1 MTFSQLLAS
10 LWRRRITIL
19 ACIVVGAVAAVG
31 YDQFQTK
38 TYQASAQVAIAG
50 SNQPSGSSSSSA
62 PPVNLPDPIQ
72 ELQSVAVQK
81 QAAVILGA
89 KGASSV
95 AGAVTGSL
103 SSTTGALTITASDTD
118 PARAEAVA
126 NAYAQAFL
134 VGIQDVVQAQE
145 NKITASMS
153 ALSKQITAL
162 QASGATPPTG
172 SGGTG
177 GGTLSSAKL
186 GALLNAY
193 DGLQTQLTSIQI
205 GGPYASITA
214 PAGYPTTPTGLST
227 KKLAGIG
234 LLAGILVGI
243 GAALVRDQLDTRLRS
258 SADIASV
265 TGTPVLAELPL
276 DTEIIPNSG
285 FVALADAPRSQLAES
300 VRELRTSLRVLLED
314 SKCPM
319 VVVTSPAPNDGKTF
333 VTANLGAALALTG
346 SQVVVVSADFRRSA
360 IEQAFE
366 FPANPPPLGLADI
379 VNSAWLEAGEAGP
392 DLDDNRRLRLPSLL
406 LHTRID
412 GLWVLPAGRR
422 RGNASEL
429 FASPGLQ
436 SVIRELPEF
445 ADFVLWDMPPV
456 LALPDA
462 TTLARFAD
470 GVVVVAAE
478 GRTDQRSLASTLQRL
493 EETRAR
499 VLGIV
504 LNRVR
509 HPSTATYH
517 PYYYSADPN
526 PAV

>member
-10 LWRRRITIL
+10 LWRRRLTIL
-19 ACIVVGAVAAVG
+19 VCIVVGAIAAVG
-31 YDQFQTK
+31 YDRLQTK
-38 TYQASAQVAIAG
+38 SYEATAQVAIAG
-50 SNQPSGSSSSSA
+50 SGQQGGSSSSSA
-62 PPVNLPDPIQ
+62 PPVNLPDPSQ
-72 ELQSVAVQK
+72 ELQSTTVQK
-81 QAAVILGA
+81 QAATILGA
-89 KGASSV
+89 KDA
-95 AGAVTGSL
+95 AGAAGDVSGSV
-103 SSTTGALTITASDTD
+103 SSTTGNLSITASDTD

-134 VGIQDVVQAQE
+134 DGIQGVVQSQE
-145 NKITASMS
+145 AKISASMQT
-153 ALSKQITAL
+153 LSKQITAL
-162 QASGATPPTG
+162 QAAGAIPPG
-172 SGGTG
+172 GNGGTG
-177 GGTLSSAKL
+177 ASTLASAQL

-193 DGLQTQLTSIQI
+193 DGLQTELTNIQI
-205 GGPYASITA
+205 GGPYASIVSAARFPTA
-214 PAGYPTTPTGLST
+214 PTGLST

-243 GAALVRDQLDTRLRS
+243 GIALVRDQLDTRLRAS
-258 SADIASV
+258 SDVASV
-265 TGTPVLAELPL
+265 TDAPVLAELPL

-285 FVALADAPRSQLAES
+285 FLALADAPRSLLAES
-300 VRELRTSLRVLLED
+300 VRELRTSLRVALED
-314 SKCPM
+314 IACPM

-346 SQVVVVSADFRRSA
+346 SQVVVVSADFRRTA

-366 FPANPPPLGLADI
+366 FNTTPPPLGLADV
-379 VNSAWLEAGEAGP
+379 VNAAWEG
-392 DLDDNRRLRLPSLL
+392 DDETAPEENVRRRLPSLL
-406 LHTRID
+406 LPTRVN
-412 GLWVLPAGRR
+412 GLWVLPAGRQ

-436 SVIRELPEF
+436 TVMKHLPEF
-445 ADFVLWDMPPV
+445 ADIVLWDMPPV
-456 LALPDA
+456 LVLPDA
-462 TTLARFAD
+462 TTLARFVH

-478 GRTDQRSLASTLQRL
+478 GRTDQQSLGSTLHRL

-499 VLGIV
+499 VLGVV

-517 PYYYSADPN
+517 PYYYSNEPD

>member
-1 MTFSQLLAS
+1 MTFSQLLTS
-10 LWRRRITIL
+10 LWRRRLTIL
-19 ACIVVGAVAAVG
+19 ACLVVGALAAVG
-31 YDQFQTK
+31 YDQLQAK
-38 TYQASAQVAIAG
+38 TYQATAQVALSSSG
-50 SNQPSGSSSSSA
+50 QQSGSSSSSA
-62 PPVNLPDPIQ
+62 SPVNLPDPTQ
-72 ELQSVAVQK
+72 ELGSTAVAHQV
-81 QAAVILGA
+81 AVILGLKNTDA
-89 KGASSV
+89 IPGN
-95 AGAVTGSL
+95 VTGSV
-103 SSTTGALTITASDTD
+103 SSTTGNLSITVSDTD

-145 NKITASMS
+145 NKITASMNT
-153 ALSKQITAL
+153 LSKQITAL
-162 QASGATPPTG
+162 QATGATPPTG
-172 SGGTG
+172 SGGTAG
-177 GGTLSSAKL
+177 STLSSAKL

-193 DGLQTQLTSIQI
+193 DGLQTQLTAIQI
-205 GGPYASITA
+205 GGPYASIATPASYPSA
-214 PAGYPTTPTGLST
+214 PVGLST

-258 SADIASV
+258 SSDVASV
-265 TGTPVLAELPL
+265 TDAPVLAELPL

-285 FVALADAPRSQLAES
+285 FLALADAPRSQLAES

-314 SKCPM
+314 TKCPM

-346 SQVVVVSADFRRSA
+346 NQVVVVSADFRRPA
-360 IEQAFE
+360 IEQALE
-366 FPANPPPLGLADI
+366 LPIHRSTLGLADL
-379 VNSAWLEAGEAGP
+379 VASAWTVDGAGGDAAH
-392 DLDDNRRLRLPSLL
+392 RLQLPSLL
-406 LHTRID
+406 LPTRID
-412 GLWVLPAGRR
+412 GLRVLPAGHQ

-436 SVIRELPEF
+436 VVMNDLAEN
-445 ADFVLWDMPPV
+445 ADIVLWDLPPV

-462 TTLARFAD
+462 TTLARFVD

-478 GRTDQRSLASTLQRL
+478 GQTDQQSLASTLQRL
-493 EETRAR
+493 AETRAR
-499 VLGIV
+499 VLGIT

-517 PYYYSADPN
+517 RYYYPAEPN

>member
-10 LWRRRITIL
+10 LWRRRFTIL
-19 ACIVVGAVAAVG
+19 ACIVVGAIAAVG
-31 YDQFQTK
+31 YDRLQTK
-38 TYQASAQVAIAG
+38 TYQATAQVAIAG
-50 SNQPSGSSSSSA
+50 SGQQSGSSSSSA
-62 PPVNLPDPIQ
+62 PPVNLPDPTQ
-72 ELQSVAVQK
+72 ELDSTAVQK

-89 KGASSV
+89 KDASSV
-95 AGAVTGSL
+95 AGAVTGSV
-103 SSTTGALTITASDTD
+103 SATTGALAITASDAD

-145 NKITASMS
+145 NKITASMNT
-153 ALSKQITAL
+153 LSKQITAL

-177 GGTLSSAKL
+177 GTTLGSAKL

-193 DGLQTQLTSIQI
+193 DGLQTQLTNIQI
-205 GGPYASITA
+205 GGPYASITT
-214 PAGYPTTPTGLST
+214 PARYPTAPTGLST

-265 TGTPVLAELPL
+265 TDAPVLAELPL

-285 FVALADAPRSQLAES
+285 FLALADAPRSQLAES

-314 SKCPM
+314 TKCPM

-366 FPANPPPLGLADI
+366 FPTNPPPLGLADI
-379 VNSAWLEAGEAGP
+379 VSSAWVEAGEPGP
-392 DLDDNRRLRLPSLL
+392 DDARRLRLPSLL

-436 SVIRELPEF
+436 SVIRDLPEF

-499 VLGIV
+499 VLGIA